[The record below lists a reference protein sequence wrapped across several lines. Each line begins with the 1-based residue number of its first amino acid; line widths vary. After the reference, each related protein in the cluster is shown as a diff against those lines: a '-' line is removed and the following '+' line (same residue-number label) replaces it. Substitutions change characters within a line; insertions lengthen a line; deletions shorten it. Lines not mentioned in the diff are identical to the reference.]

1 MLKVRL
7 YPYITLLWGSAF
19 SGFNTAFFAFLA
31 LAPSDALLYRL
42 RNGAFFADGLVY
54 QTALLIVFAFL
65 YAAAF
70 NIGFFFVRLL
80 AAALSHL
87 ERFLPRIT
95 PGLAVFTLVGQPALL
110 LVDAPVP
117 QLAGFETPLKLIL
130 LFALSFGL
138 GALLIYF
145 IPVFEGYNS
154 VFALAAALLARLVH
168 SNLSPIDDGRTNLV
182 YFLIFEVHLFTTAF
196 LIFIVIQA
204 RYRLHLSPNYERIE
218 IPNAFFFPAIALCVL
233 FWLAL
238 LVASASASE
247 WFGSGAGAT
256 AQGGL
261 SSAPDAARPFLARK
275 SAGAA
280 NFEFPLALYFLCAV
294 HWTAIGFSLRRQR
307 LITLE
312 RQNRLV
318 RNSMFQAAGFLFA
331 LLVSFLYVL
340 LNPFAPQAL
349 GRVTTAGGAASEI
362 ISAAGALLDGD
373 RDGNSL
379 WPGADPDDDNP
390 CVRADLAGRCTI
402 EENAGAPAPR
412 RLEGATRSTGAL
424 SRELAARGNLTLVT
438 LTGVAPPGTW
448 PHAAAVARPQVF
460 SIALATD
467 RGEHSLRA
475 ILQGLDGVDEF
486 RGVRNPSLIAEL
498 SRIGYRTI
506 CTGVDRGRAYF
517 DTRHNL
523 RLDAGCQI
531 FETPNLEEEP
541 EREGLTVGA
550 DKPDIVSP
558 RALEDA
564 TLTET
569 TRRALALYDSYK
581 EKNNFLWMHYN
592 GAAEDREV
600 IRALQDLRDPGPL
613 AVVFIPKYN
622 SLRGELWLFSERS
635 APAELA
641 NPDVAQTLY
650 FAAGLR
656 TSAPQTRR
664 EDVGALYDQT
674 FALSWIGRIISAH
687 DPSYPIFPMF
697 TFRLE
702 RNRIVVFDGL
712 TGARHQEMPTSV
724 GAPGAPGVT
733 PDGVN
738 SDGLGDGGE
747 IRGLE

>member
-7 YPYITLLWGSAF
+7 YPYFALLWGSAF

-65 YAAAF
+65 YAATF
-70 NIGFFFVRLL
+70 NVFFSFVRLL

-95 PGLAVFTLVGQPALL
+95 PGLAVFALIGQPALL

-117 QLAGFETPLKLIL
+117 QLAGFETPLKLAL

-145 IPVFEGYNS
+145 IPIFEGYNS

-168 SNLSPIDDGRTNLV
+168 SNLSPIDDGRTNLI
-182 YFLIFEVHLFTTAF
+182 YFVIFEIHLFTTAF
-196 LIFIVIQA
+196 LFFIVIQA

-218 IPNAFFFPAIALCVL
+218 IPNSFFLPAIALCL
-233 FWLAL
+233 LLWIAL
-238 LVASASASE
+238 LIASASISE
-247 WFGSGAGAT
+247 WFGAT
-256 AQGGL
+256 ADVGA
-261 SSAPDAARPFLARK
+261 SAALVVDAARPFLARK

-294 HWTAIGFSLRRQR
+294 HWTAIGYSLRRQR
-307 LITLE
+307 LITLD

-331 LLVSFLYVL
+331 LLLSFLYVL

-362 ISAAGALLDGD
+362 VSAAGALLDGD

-379 WPGADPDDDNP
+379 WPGADPDDANP
-390 CVRADLAGRCTI
+390 CVRADLNGRCTI
-402 EENAGAPAPR
+402 EENASAPTPR
-412 RLEGATRSTGAL
+412 RLEGAARYSGAL
-424 SRELAARGNLTLVT
+424 NRELSARGNLTLVT
-438 LTGVAPPGTW
+438 LTGVRPPQTW
-448 PHAAAVARPQVF
+448 PQNASTDRPQIF
-460 SIALATD
+460 PIALATD

-475 ILQGLDGVDEF
+475 LLQGLDGVDEF
-486 RGVRNPSLIAEL
+486 RGVRNSSLISEL

-550 DKPDIVSP
+550 DAPEIVSP
-558 RALEDA
+558 RALESVS
-564 TLTET
+564 LTET
-569 TRRALALYDSYK
+569 ARRALALYDSYK

-592 GAAEDREV
+592 GEADDGEV
-600 IRALQDLRDPGPL
+600 LRALQDLRDPGPL
-613 AVVFIPKYN
+613 AVVFIPEYN

-635 APAELA
+635 APTELQ

-656 TSAPQTRR
+656 TAAPQTRA
-664 EDVGALYDQT
+664 DDAGALYDQT

-712 TGARHQEMPTSV
+712 TGARHQETPTSV
-724 GAPGAPGVT
+724 GPPGAA
-733 PDGVN
+733 PDRSE
-738 SDGLGDGGE
+738 SDGLGDRGE
-747 IRGLE
+747 VRSLE

>member
-7 YPYITLLWGSAF
+7 YPYVTLLWGSAF

-65 YAAAF
+65 YATAF
-70 NIGFFFVRLL
+70 NVGFFFVRLL

-95 PGLAVFTLVGQPALL
+95 PGLAVFTLIGQPALL

-117 QLAGFETPLKLIL
+117 QLAGFETPLKLAL

-154 VFALAAALLARLVH
+154 VFALVAALLARLVH
-168 SNLSPIDDGRTNLV
+168 SNLSPIDDGHTNLI
-182 YFLIFEVHLFTTAF
+182 YFLIFEIHLFATAF
-196 LIFIVIQA
+196 LFFIVIQA

-233 FWLAL
+233 LWLAL
-238 LVASASASE
+238 LVASASALE
-247 WFGSGAGAT
+247 WFGSAAGS
-256 AQGGL
+256 L
-261 SSAPDAARPFLARK
+261 DPSRPFLARR

-331 LLVSFLYVL
+331 LLISFLYVL

-373 RDGNSL
+373 RDGNSA
-379 WPGADPDDDNP
+379 WPGADPDDENP
-390 CVRADLAGRCTI
+390 CVRADLEGRCTI
-402 EENAGAPAPR
+402 EENASAPAPR
-412 RLEGATRSTGAL
+412 RVEGATRSSGAL
-424 SRELAARGNLTLVT
+424 SRELSARGNLTLVT
-438 LTGVAPPGTW
+438 LTGVLPPQAW
-448 PHAAAVARPQVF
+448 PQDATTGRPQVF

-550 DKPDIVSP
+550 DQPDIVSP
-558 RALEDA
+558 RALADV
-564 TLTET
+564 TLAET

-592 GAAEDREV
+592 GSADEREV
-600 IRALQDLRDPGPL
+600 VRALEDLQAPGPL
-613 AVVFIPKYN
+613 AVVFIPQYN
-622 SLRGELWLFSERS
+622 SLRGELWLFSERN
-635 APAELA
+635 APAEIS

-656 TSAPQTRR
+656 NSAPQTRAR
-664 EDVGALYDQT
+664 DVGALYDQT

-702 RNRIVVFDGL
+702 RNQIVVFDGL
-712 TGARHQEMPTSV
+712 TGARHQAGVPTET
-724 GAPGAPGVT
+724 GA
-733 PDGVN
+733 N

>member
-31 LAPSDALLYRL
+31 LAPSDTLLYRL

-65 YAAAF
+65 YATAF
-70 NIGFFFVRLL
+70 NVGFFFVRLL
-80 AAALSHL
+80 AAGLSHL

-95 PGLAVFTLVGQPALL
+95 PGLAVFTLIGQPALL

-117 QLAGFETPLKLIL
+117 QLAGFETPLKLVL
-130 LFALSFGL
+130 LFTLSFGL

-145 IPVFEGYNS
+145 IPIFEGYNS
-154 VFALAAALLARLVH
+154 VFALAAALLARFVH
-168 SNLSPIDDGRTNLV
+168 SNLSPIDDGHTNLV

-196 LIFIVIQA
+196 LFFIVIQA
-204 RYRLHLSPNYERIE
+204 RYRLHLSPNYERVE
-218 IPNAFFFPAIALCVL
+218 IPNAFFVTAIALCVL
-233 FWLAL
+233 LWFAL
-238 LVASASASE
+238 LVASASALE
-247 WFGSGAGAT
+247 WFGSAASAGAG
-256 AQGGL
+256 L
-261 SSAPDAARPFLARK
+261 PDPARPFLARN
-275 SAGAA
+275 SAGAV

-331 LLVSFLYVL
+331 LLISFLYVL

-379 WPGADPDDDNP
+379 WPGADPDDSNP
-390 CVRADLAGRCTI
+390 CVRADLEGRCTI
-402 EENAGAPAPR
+402 EENASAPAPR
-412 RLEGATRSTGAL
+412 RIEGATRSSGAL
-424 SRELAARGNLTLVT
+424 GRELSARGNLTLVT
-438 LTGVAPPGTW
+438 LTGVQPPGAW
-448 PHAAAVARPQVF
+448 PQDAAVARPQVF

-550 DKPDIVSP
+550 DQPDIVSP

-592 GAAEDREV
+592 GEADNREV
-600 IRALQDLRDPGPL
+600 LRALQDLRDPGPL
-613 AVVFIPKYN
+613 VVVFIPEYN
-622 SLRGELWLFSERS
+622 SLRGELWLFSDRS
-635 APAELA
+635 APSELS

-650 FAAGLR
+650 SPPACERARRKRAPGTQARCMIRPSRYRGL
-656 TSAPQTRR
+656 
-664 EDVGALYDQT
+664 
-674 FALSWIGRIISAH
+674 
-687 DPSYPIFPMF
+687 
-697 TFRLE
+697 
-702 RNRIVVFDGL
+702 DGL
-712 TGARHQEMPTSV
+712 FPRMS
-724 GAPGAPGVT
+724 
-733 PDGVN
+733 
-738 SDGLGDGGE
+738 LR
-747 IRGLE
+747 IRSFPCLRFGWNAIGSSCSTA